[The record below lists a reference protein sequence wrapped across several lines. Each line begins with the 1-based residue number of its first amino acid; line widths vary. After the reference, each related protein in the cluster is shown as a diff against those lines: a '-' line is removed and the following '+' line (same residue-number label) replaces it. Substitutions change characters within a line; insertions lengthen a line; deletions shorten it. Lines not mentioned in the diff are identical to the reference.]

1 MSSQHPEP
9 RPEQAPWDSGG
20 PAGGPS
26 GGTAATTLPPPAEAE
41 LSTTAA
47 NEVVGVTSWRTPV
60 VLGLLSLVAL
70 LLFGLNAPDNTVSFR
85 VSEAGDLFRVPDLV
99 VHGVL
104 WGWLTVA
111 VLALAVDLLMSLL
124 QKQVTSAGL
133 GGRRRADPRAGHRER
148 AGHR

>member
-20 PAGGPS
+20 PAGGQA

-70 LLFGLNAPDNTVSFR
+70 LLFVITLVLN
-85 VSEAGDLFRVPDLV
+85 
-99 VHGVL
+99 
-104 WGWLTVA
+104 
-111 VLALAVDLLMSLL
+111 VLA
-124 QKQVTSAGL
+124 
-133 GGRRRADPRAGHRER
+133 GRFVQRVRQAY
-148 AGHR
+148 